1 MRLAVGESRRVE
13 FTLRQRAFAYW
24 APSGGGWTVEAGKYE
39 ILVGASSADIRQ
51 IAELTVTG
59 PSAGTPVRANISHR
73 AATLLIWQP
82 PS

>member
-1 MRLAVGESRRVE
+1 MRLAAGESRRVE
-13 FTLRQRAFAYW
+13 FTLRHRAFAYW
-24 APSGGGWTVEAGKYE
+24 APGGGGWTVEAGKYE

-59 PSAGTPVRANISHR
+59 PSAGTPVRANTSLR
-73 AATLLIWQP
+73 AATFLIWRE